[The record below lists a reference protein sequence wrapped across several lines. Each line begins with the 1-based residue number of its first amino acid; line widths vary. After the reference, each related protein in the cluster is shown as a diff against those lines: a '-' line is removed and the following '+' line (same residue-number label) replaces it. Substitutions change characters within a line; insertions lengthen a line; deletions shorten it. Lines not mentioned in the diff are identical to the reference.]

1 MTAAQPAS
9 GDEDDRRPARRRVRL
24 IVLLLVVV
32 AAVLLVGVVEW
43 SATFDPQA
51 KFLEAIQLVESGRM
65 QDAAKIAAKLETIPE
80 FESHGRLIWG
90 GILLRQRQLQTA
102 LDEFG
107 AIQPEGTLRLQALL
121 WTGECLYHL
130 GQLADAAQCFTLLS
144 QDDPENAAAH
154 RWMAAVWFDLG
165 AMDHALASLAR
176 LTQLAPE
183 DCAAH
188 RLSGHILYDFEKFKE
203 AQDHY
208 RRALQWCDDDANR
221 ADAGAHLARCLIRLK
236 SFTEALTLCRTLPH
250 TPDVMAA
257 ESECL
262 WATGDIAAAKQ
273 MLNSLEIP
281 PGEHRE
287 AALLQARIAV
297 QERDPATAARVLE
310 PLIQRDPF
318 DVEALHAL
326 AGALQQLQRSAEATE
341 MLERSEVARKLRLR
355 MVELNQQAIERP
367 GDVEVRRELATVCL
381 KLGKPQ
387 LAAVWQRAASGYS
400 PAQSVPAQKRP
411 SNQSERSVQESG
423 PVRSSD

>member
-1 MTAAQPAS
+1 MTAVQPTY
-9 GDEDDRRPARRRVRL
+9 GEGDDRRPARRRVQL
-24 IVLLLVVV
+24 IVVLLVVV
-32 AAVLLVGVVEW
+32 AAALLVGIVEW
-43 SATFDPQA
+43 SSPFDPQA
-51 KFLEAIQLVESGRM
+51 KFLEAIQLVENGQT

-80 FESHGRLIWG
+80 FEPHGRLIWG

-107 AIQPEGTLRLQALL
+107 AIQPQGTLRFQALL

-144 QDDPENAAAH
+144 RDDPENAAAH

-176 LTQLAPE
+176 LTQLVPE

-208 RRALQWCDDDANR
+208 RRALQWCDDDVNR

-236 SFTEALTLCRTLPH
+236 SFTEAMSLCRTLPR
-250 TPDVMAA
+250 TPDVIAA

-273 MLNSLEIP
+273 MLNGLELP
-281 PGEHRE
+281 HGEHRD

-297 QERDPATAARVLE
+297 QERDPVTAARVLE
-310 PLIQRDPF
+310 PLIHRDPF
-318 DVEALHAL
+318 DVEALHSL

-341 MLERSEVARKLRLR
+341 MLERSEAARQLRTR

-367 GDVEVRRELATVCL
+367 GDVEVRRELAAVCL
-381 KLGKPQ
+381 KLGNPQ

-400 PAQSVPAQKRP
+400 PTQRMP
-411 SNQSERSVQESG
+411 SNPSERGDRE
-423 PVRSSD
+423 RSPARSAD

>member
-1 MTAAQPAS
+1 M
-9 GDEDDRRPARRRVRL
+9 
-24 IVLLLVVV
+24 LLVVV
-32 AAVLLVGVVEW
+32 AAVLAAGVVEW
-43 SATFDPQA
+43 SSPFDPQA
-51 KFLEAIQLVESGRM
+51 KFLEAIQLVENGRM
-65 QDAAKIAAKLETIPE
+65 QDAAKIAAKLETIAE
-80 FESHGRLIWG
+80 FEPHGRLIWG
-90 GILLRQRQLQTA
+90 GILLRQGQLQTA

-107 AIQPEGTLRLQALL
+107 AIQPEGTLRFQALL

-130 GQLADAAQCFTLLS
+130 GQLADAAQCFTLLNR
-144 QDDPENAAAH
+144 DDPENAAAH

-176 LTQLAPE
+176 LTQLVPE

-208 RRALQWCDDDANR
+208 RRALQWCDDDLNR

-236 SFTEALTLCRTLPH
+236 AFTEALSLCRTLPR

-273 MLNSLEIP
+273 MLNGLDLP

-297 QERDPATAARVLE
+297 QERDAATAARVLE

-341 MLERSEVARKLRLR
+341 MLERSEAARKLRLR

-367 GDVEVRRELATVCL
+367 GDVEVRRELAAVCL

-400 PAQSVPAQKRP
+400 PAQSVPARRMP
-411 SNQSERSVQESG
+411 SNQSERSDRGGS
-423 PVRSSD
+423 PARSAD